1 MAQLR
6 QVNPDLAH
14 LLGELA
20 GRPEQAGIFKI
31 PEYPPP
37 VL

>member
-1 MAQLR
+1 VAQPR
-6 QVNPDLAH
+6 QVNPHLAQ

-20 GRPEQAGIFKI
+20 RGPEQAGIFKI